1 MEFLG
6 KWRVKKT
13 MFPTDEGVAFMTK
26 DEILATGQVDPD
38 DLEMFNGIM
47 EVREDGTFVTLIQV
61 PADQIE
67 AAKAEGAPV
76 DENGFICVDQTTWKE
91 ENGAYFYEMSGETV
105 PFTLTEDGL
114 LEYAMGMM
122 LLERF

>member
-1 MEFLG
+1 MKYLG

-13 MFPTDEGVAFMTK
+13 MFPTEEGVKHLTK

-38 DLEMFNGIM
+38 DLEMFDGIM

-67 AAKAEGAPV
+67 AAKADGAPV

-91 ENGAYFYEMSGETV
+91 ENGAYFFEMNGETV
-105 PFTLTEDGL
+105 PFKLTEDGL

-122 LLERF
+122 LLERL